1 MVKTFNK
8 IESQTIF
15 KPKLKAKICL
25 LNLASGRG
33 ESEAT
38 HGAPGGR
45 SLFEAPLQV
54 VPRREHDIRGGR
66 APRTAFQVV
75 DAEGVLSKHGADSR
89 RHWRDEGRRVRSR
102 ALLQRL
108 RGPAGH
114 PDVCVQ
120 IKTKKV
126 SYDYIWRI
134 EISSRI

>member
-1 MVKTFNK
+1 MF
-8 IESQTIF
+8 
-15 KPKLKAKICL
+15 L

-38 HGAPGGR
+38 HGAYGGR

-54 VPRREHDIRGGR
+54 VPRRERDIRCGR
-66 APRTAFQVV
+66 APRTAFQVI

-126 SYDYIWRI
+126 SYGYG
-134 EISSRI
+134 ESRFNRESNDKNICNLIDGIRRSGR